1 MCDLSLVQDFHW
13 KAKLQRISYLSNLLS
28 IQCMLQPW
36 NFWSCIGSYFCT
48 YQKKINFWNKRY
60 SRFIP
65 NADDWSDFS
74 SLSSSV
80 LSIVFSSLSF
90 FSLLLNYII
99 SLYSLQA
106 NNGIMESQL
115 IVLETFPNVSTRT
128 QSFDFS
134 LKMFCPT
141 SFSVHFSEHFLLQ
154 SKQIFSDIP
163 FFYSEVLQ

>member
-1 MCDLSLVQDFHW
+1 MIVCDLNRVQDFHW

-48 YQKKINFWNKRY
+48 FFSQKRNEVYCLFKTYQKEINFWNKEY

-74 SLSSSV
+74 FLSSPV
-80 LSIVFSSLSF
+80 LFIAFSSLSF

-115 IVLETFPNVSTRT
+115 IVLETFPNVSTPT

-134 LKMFCPT
+134 LKIFRPA
-141 SFSVHFSEHFLLQ
+141 SFSVHLSEHF
-154 SKQIFSDIP
+154 
-163 FFYSEVLQ
+163 